1 MPRYEVSFG
10 AEKVG
15 FELPLGWKV
24 LTYALPR
31 EIASDTHPGELFQRS
46 LAHPIGSPSLEVSAR
61 GAGSAAIVVDDDTR
75 PTPVAQL
82 LPLITNHLLAHGID
96 SSRIHIVIAVGTHRP
111 MSEAALRQRVGD
123 DVFETFRVTNH
134 DSLAPDLVEV
144 GTLSSGQPLKINRL
158 VAEADLKIGL
168 GSALPHPANGFGG
181 GPKLIFP
188 GVSDYDAIHH
198 HHIANFIKPHA
209 YVGNLADNE
218 FYAGVR
224 EAADLVGFD
233 HLFNCVLD
241 YREQIV
247 DLVFGRPIPAFERAV
262 ELTVETCGYAVGEKA
277 DVTILSCFPY
287 HVIPQIFKPLRMAS
301 LCTQQG
307 GLIILVAKNLGPVP
321 EDLIAM
327 LQFAAK
333 QDGDTLMA
341 GMLEGKLTSY
351 GAPLNLNFYVP
362 ILRALKAFRCAV
374 VTREIPTEVLDGMG
388 LSHFDDLQQAID
400 EHAGAAPSATA
411 HVFSA
416 GGMAIPIFREGFN
429 PNTLFD
435 GFAHQGGHER

>member
-15 FELPLGWKV
+15 FELPRGWEV

-31 EIASDTHPGELFQRS
+31 EIASDLSPGELFQRA

-82 LPLITNHLLAHGID
+82 LPLITTHLLDHGID
-96 SSRIHIVIAVGTHRP
+96 PARIHIVVAVGTHRP
-111 MSEAALRQRVGD
+111 MSEAALRERVGD
-123 DVFETFRVTNH
+123 DVFGTFGITNH
-134 DSLAPDLVEV
+134 DSLAPDLVQV
-144 GTLSSGQPLKINRL
+144 GTLSSGQPLKVNRL
-158 VAEADLKIGL
+158 VAEADLRIGL

-188 GVSDYDAIHH
+188 GVSDYDAIHR
-198 HHIANFIKPHA
+198 HHIANFVKPHA

-218 FYAGVR
+218 FYAGIR
-224 EAADLVGFD
+224 EAADMVGFD

-241 YREQIV
+241 YREEIV
-247 DLVFGRPIPAFERAV
+247 DLVFGEPIPAFERAV
-262 ELTVETCGYAVGEKA
+262 ELTVENCGYAVGEKA

-287 HVIPQIFKPLRMAS
+287 RVIPQIFKPLRMAS
-301 LCTQQG
+301 LCTKQG
-307 GLIILVAKNLGPVP
+307 GLIVLVAKNLGPLP

-327 LQFAAK
+327 LQFAAS
-333 QDGDTLMA
+333 QDGDTLVTD
-341 GMLEGKLTSY
+341 MLAGKLTRH

-362 ILRALKAFRCAV
+362 ILRALEAFRCAV
-374 VTREIPTEVLDGMG
+374 VTREIPTEVLEGMG
-388 LSHFDDLQQAID
+388 LSRFDDLQQAID

-416 GGMAIPIFREGFN
+416 GGMAIPTFPAGFN

-435 GFAHQGGHER
+435 GFAERAGQEG